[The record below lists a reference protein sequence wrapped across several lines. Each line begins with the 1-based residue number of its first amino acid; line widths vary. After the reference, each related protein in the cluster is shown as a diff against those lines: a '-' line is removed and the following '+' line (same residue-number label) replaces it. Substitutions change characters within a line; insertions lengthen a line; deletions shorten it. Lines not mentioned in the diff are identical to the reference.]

1 MRCPRCACQ
10 DDKVMDSRST
20 KEGAGVR
27 RRRECLNCGHR
38 FTTYEEIIQAE
49 LKVVKRDGTHEDFDR
64 EKLRR
69 GIEKACWKRSVSTE
83 EIHSLITSIISGL
96 EKDYDREVPSVEIG
110 NRVMDALRGV
120 DKVAYVRFASIYRDF
135 KDIEEF
141 VAEIRQ
147 MGKSRKTDNKLAV
160 PGKDHAEK

>member
-10 DDKVMDSRST
+10 DDKVVDSRAT

-49 LKVVKRDGTHEDFDR
+49 LKVLKRDNTHEDFDR

-69 GIEKACWKRSVSTE
+69 GIEKACWKRNIRPEQIDTLLSKIVMEIETE
-83 EIHSLITSIISGL
+83 
-96 EKDYDREVPSVEIG
+96 YDREISSVEIG
-110 NRVMDALRGV
+110 TKAMAALRQL
-120 DKVAYVRFASIYRDF
+120 DKVAYVRFASVYRDF

-141 VAEIRQ
+141 ISEIRTI
-147 MGKSRKTDNKLAV
+147 GAKKR
-160 PGKDHAEK
+160 

>member
-10 DDKVMDSRST
+10 DDKVMDSRAT

-27 RRRECLNCGHR
+27 RRRECTNCGHR

-49 LKVVKRDGTHEDFDR
+49 LKVLKRDNTHEDFDR

-69 GIEKACWKRSVSTE
+69 GIEKACWKRNIRPEQIDSLLSEVVA
-83 EIHSLITSIISGL
+83 EIES
-96 EKDYDREVPSVEIG
+96 EFDREVSSVEIG
-110 NRVMDALRGV
+110 NRVMAALRHL

-135 KDIEEF
+135 KDIDEF
-141 VAEIRQ
+141 VAEI
-147 MGKSRKTDNKLAV
+147 KTIAPRKTSSRS
-160 PGKDHAEK
+160 

>member
-10 DDKVMDSRST
+10 DDKVVDSRAT

-38 FTTYEEIIQAE
+38 FKTYEEIIQAE
-49 LKVVKRDGTHEDFDR
+49 LKVLKRDNTHEDFDR

-69 GIEKACWKRSVSTE
+69 GIEKACWKRNIRPEQIDTLLSKIVMEIETE
-83 EIHSLITSIISGL
+83 
-96 EKDYDREVPSVEIG
+96 YDREISSVEIG
-110 NRVMDALRGV
+110 TKAMAALRQL
-120 DKVAYVRFASIYRDF
+120 DKVAYVRFASVYRDF

-141 VAEIRQ
+141 ISEIRTI
-147 MGKSRKTDNKLAV
+147 GAKKR
-160 PGKDHAEK
+160 

>member
-10 DDKVMDSRST
+10 DDKVVDSRAT

-49 LKVVKRDGTHEDFDR
+49 LKVLKRDNTHEDFDR

-69 GIEKACWKRSVSTE
+69 GIEKACWKRNIRPEQIDTLLSKIVMEIETE
-83 EIHSLITSIISGL
+83 
-96 EKDYDREVPSVEIG
+96 YDREISSVEIG
-110 NRVMDALRGV
+110 TKAMPALRQL
-120 DKVAYVRFASIYRDF
+120 DKVAYVRFASVYRDF

-141 VAEIRQ
+141 ISEIRTI
-147 MGKSRKTDNKLAV
+147 GAKKR
-160 PGKDHAEK
+160 

>member
-1 MRCPRCACQ
+1 MRCPRYACQ
-10 DDKVMDSRST
+10 DDKVVDSRAT

-49 LKVVKRDGTHEDFDR
+49 LKVLKRDNTHEDFDR

-69 GIEKACWKRSVSTE
+69 GIEKACWKRNIRPEQIDTLLSKIVMEIETE
-83 EIHSLITSIISGL
+83 
-96 EKDYDREVPSVEIG
+96 YDREISSVEIG
-110 NRVMDALRGV
+110 TKAMAALRQL
-120 DKVAYVRFASIYRDF
+120 DKVAYVRFASVYRDF

-141 VAEIRQ
+141 ISEIRTI
-147 MGKSRKTDNKLAV
+147 GAKKR
-160 PGKDHAEK
+160 

>member
-1 MRCPRCACQ
+1 MDMRCPRCACQ
-10 DDKVMDSRST
+10 DDKVVDSRAT

-49 LKVVKRDGTHEDFDR
+49 LKVLKRDNTHEDFDR

-69 GIEKACWKRSVSTE
+69 GIEKACWKRTIRPEQIDTLLSKIVMEIETE
-83 EIHSLITSIISGL
+83 
-96 EKDYDREVPSVEIG
+96 YDREISSVEIG
-110 NRVMDALRGV
+110 TKAMAALRQL
-120 DKVAYVRFASIYRDF
+120 DKVAYVRFASVYRDF

-141 VAEIRQ
+141 ISEIRTI
-147 MGKSRKTDNKLAV
+147 GAKKR
-160 PGKDHAEK
+160 

>member
-1 MRCPRCACQ
+1 MDMRCPRCACQ
-10 DDKVMDSRST
+10 DDRVVDSRAT

-49 LKVVKRDGTHEDFDR
+49 LKVLKRDNTHEDFDR

-69 GIEKACWKRSVSTE
+69 GIEKACWKRNIRPEQIDTLLSKIVMEIETE
-83 EIHSLITSIISGL
+83 
-96 EKDYDREVPSVEIG
+96 YDREISSVEIG
-110 NRVMDALRGV
+110 TKAMAALRQL
-120 DKVAYVRFASIYRDF
+120 DKVAYVRFASVYRDF

-141 VAEIRQ
+141 ISEIRTI
-147 MGKSRKTDNKLAV
+147 GAKKR
-160 PGKDHAEK
+160 

>member
-1 MRCPRCACQ
+1 MDRRCPRCACQ
-10 DDKVMDSRST
+10 DDKVVDSRAT

-49 LKVVKRDGTHEDFDR
+49 LKVLKRDNTHEDFDR

-69 GIEKACWKRSVSTE
+69 GIEKACWKRNIRPEQIDTLLSKIVMEIETE
-83 EIHSLITSIISGL
+83 
-96 EKDYDREVPSVEIG
+96 YDREISSVEIG
-110 NRVMDALRGV
+110 TKAMAALRQL
-120 DKVAYVRFASIYRDF
+120 DKVAYVRFASVYRDF

-141 VAEIRQ
+141 ISEIRTI
-147 MGKSRKTDNKLAV
+147 GAKKR
-160 PGKDHAEK
+160 

>member
-10 DDKVMDSRST
+10 DDKVMDSRAT

-49 LKVVKRDGTHEDFDR
+49 LKVLKRDNIHEDFDR

-69 GIEKACWKRSVSTE
+69 GIEKACWKRNIRPEQIDT
-83 EIHSLITSIISGL
+83 LISEVISGL
-96 EKDYDREVPSVEIG
+96 EAEFDREVSSVEIG
-110 NRVMDALRGV
+110 NRVMAALRHL

-135 KDIEEF
+135 KDIDEF
-141 VAEIRQ
+141 VAEIKT
-147 MGKSRKTDNKLAV
+147 MGTRKTPSKS
-160 PGKDHAEK
+160 

>member
-1 MRCPRCACQ
+1 
-10 DDKVMDSRST
+10 MDSRAT

-49 LKVVKRDGTHEDFDR
+49 LKVLKRDNTHEDFDR

-69 GIEKACWKRSVSTE
+69 GIEKACWKRNIRPEQIDTLLSKIVMEIETE
-83 EIHSLITSIISGL
+83 
-96 EKDYDREVPSVEIG
+96 YDREISSVEIG
-110 NRVMDALRGV
+110 TKAMAALRQL
-120 DKVAYVRFASIYRDF
+120 DKVAYVRFASVYRDF

-141 VAEIRQ
+141 ISEIRTI
-147 MGKSRKTDNKLAV
+147 GAKKR
-160 PGKDHAEK
+160 

>member
-10 DDKVMDSRST
+10 DDKVMDSRAT

-49 LKVVKRDGTHEDFDR
+49 LKVLKRDNTHEDFDR

-69 GIEKACWKRSVSTE
+69 GIEKACWKRNIRPEQIDALLSGIIM
-83 EIHSLITSIISGL
+83 EIES
-96 EKDYDREVPSVEIG
+96 EYDREIPSVEIG
-110 NRVMDALRGV
+110 NKVMTALRQL
-120 DKVAYVRFASIYRDF
+120 DKVAYVRFASVYRDF

-141 VAEIRQ
+141 ISEIRT
-147 MGKSRKTDNKLAV
+147 MGAKKR
-160 PGKDHAEK
+160 

>member
-10 DDKVMDSRST
+10 DDKVMDSRAT

-49 LKVVKRDGTHEDFDR
+49 LKVLKRDNTHEDFDR

-69 GIEKACWKRSVSTE
+69 GIEKACWKRNIRPEQIDALLSKIVS
-83 EIHSLITSIISGL
+83 EIES
-96 EKDYDREVPSVEIG
+96 EYDREIPSVEIG
-110 NRVMDALRGV
+110 NKAMAALRQL
-120 DKVAYVRFASIYRDF
+120 DKVAYVRFASVYRDF

-141 VAEIRQ
+141 ISEIRT
-147 MGKSRKTDNKLAV
+147 MGAKKR
-160 PGKDHAEK
+160 

>member
-10 DDKVMDSRST
+10 DDKVVDSRAT

-49 LKVVKRDGTHEDFDR
+49 LKVLKRDNTHEDFDR

-69 GIEKACWKRSVSTE
+69 GIEKACWKRNIRPEQIDTLLSKIVMEIETE
-83 EIHSLITSIISGL
+83 
-96 EKDYDREVPSVEIG
+96 YDREISSVEIG
-110 NRVMDALRGV
+110 TKAMAALRQL
-120 DKVAYVRFASIYRDF
+120 DKGAYVRFASVYRDF

-141 VAEIRQ
+141 ISEIRTI
-147 MGKSRKTDNKLAV
+147 GAKKR
-160 PGKDHAEK
+160 

>member
-10 DDKVMDSRST
+10 DDKVVDSRAT

-49 LKVVKRDGTHEDFDR
+49 LKVLKRDNTHEDFDR

-69 GIEKACWKRSVSTE
+69 GIEKACWKRNIRPEQIDTLLSKIVMEIETE
-83 EIHSLITSIISGL
+83 YDCEIS
-96 EKDYDREVPSVEIG
+96 SVEIG
-110 NRVMDALRGV
+110 TKAMAALRPL
-120 DKVAYVRFASIYRDF
+120 DKVAYVRFASVYRDF

-141 VAEIRQ
+141 ISEIRTI
-147 MGKSRKTDNKLAV
+147 GAKKR
-160 PGKDHAEK
+160 

>member
-10 DDKVMDSRST
+10 DDKVMDSRAT

-49 LKVVKRDGTHEDFDR
+49 LKVLKRDNTHEDFDR

-69 GIEKACWKRSVSTE
+69 GIEKACWKRDIRPEQIDALLSKVVTE
-83 EIHSLITSIISGL
+83 IES
-96 EKDYDREVPSVEIG
+96 EYDREISSVEIG
-110 NRVMDALRGV
+110 NKTMAALRQL
-120 DKVAYVRFASIYRDF
+120 DKVAYVRFASVYRDF

-141 VAEIRQ
+141 ISEIRTI
-147 MGKSRKTDNKLAV
+147 GAKKA
-160 PGKDHAEK
+160 

>member
-1 MRCPRCACQ
+1 MDMRCPRCACQ
-10 DDKVMDSRST
+10 DDKVVDSRAT

-49 LKVVKRDGTHEDFDR
+49 LKVLKRDNTHEDFDR

-69 GIEKACWKRSVSTE
+69 GIEKACWKRNIRPEQIDTLLSKIVMEIETE
-83 EIHSLITSIISGL
+83 
-96 EKDYDREVPSVEIG
+96 YDREISSVEIG
-110 NRVMDALRGV
+110 TKAMAALRLL
-120 DKVAYVRFASIYRDF
+120 DKVAYVRFASVYRDF

-141 VAEIRQ
+141 ISEIRTI
-147 MGKSRKTDNKLAV
+147 GAKKR
-160 PGKDHAEK
+160 